1 MYPASFVLLAH
12 ASAEWCQNLFSTILL
27 CCLRNVPQEVFPAL
41 PDRKKPG
48 TKRFRALLWNCY
60 TRRKKRS
67 GIFPRAY
74 SRTYFR
80 MNSTVSTYI
89 SGLIFFSRALPVMRF
104 SRVQEMTPMA
114 MPSEML

>member
-27 CCLRNVPQEVFPAL
+27 CGLRNVSQKVFPPCPTEKSPEPKGSGL
-41 PDRKKPG
+41 CFG
-48 TKRFRALLWNCY
+48 TVIRGAKSVQAFFRV
-60 TRRKKRS
+60 
-67 GIFPRAY
+67 AY

-89 SGLIFFSRALPVMRF
+89 SGLIFFSRAFPVMRF